1 MDIDCYRSYV
11 DKIPVAK
18 QFKLEDDIKS
28 DEHMHRLAE
37 KMTGW
42 EKRSHV
48 FNVRDNPDV
57 SDIKT
62 GHNKDNP
69 AGQR

>member
-1 MDIDCYRSYV
+1 M

-18 QFKLEDDIKS
+18 RFKLEDDIKS
-28 DEHMHRLAE
+28 DEHIHRLAE

-42 EKRSHV
+42 EKMSHLFYV
-48 FNVRDNPDV
+48 CDNPDV

-69 AGQR
+69 ACQR